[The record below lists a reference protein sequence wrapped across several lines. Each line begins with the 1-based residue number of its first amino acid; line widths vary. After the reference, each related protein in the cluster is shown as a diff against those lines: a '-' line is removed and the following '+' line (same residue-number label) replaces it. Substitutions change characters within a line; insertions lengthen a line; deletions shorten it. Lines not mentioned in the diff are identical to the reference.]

1 MAETTGSQLFHG
13 VEPVFLRRSLWTASG
28 LPEFPSEGGDVF
40 MPEGGDA
47 MANGSRLSLQVSF
60 FGVLEGLP
68 GMFLSRQVILFSV
81 FLSHTVGMRG
91 FVV

>member
-1 MAETTGSQLFHG
+1 
-13 VEPVFLRRSLWTASG
+13 V
-28 LPEFPSEGGDVF
+28 PEW
-40 MPEGGDA
+40 GDA
-47 MANGSRLSLQVSF
+47 MANGSRLRLQVSC
-60 FGVLEGLP
+60 FGVLKGLP